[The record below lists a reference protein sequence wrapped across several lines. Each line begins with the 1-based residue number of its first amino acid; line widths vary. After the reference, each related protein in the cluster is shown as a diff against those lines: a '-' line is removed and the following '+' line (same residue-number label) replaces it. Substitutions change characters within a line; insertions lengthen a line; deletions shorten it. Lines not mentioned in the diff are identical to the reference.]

1 MDNRTVAQKLT
12 NQAHT
17 LETDHG
23 NLYRV
28 KAYRQAAETILGL
41 DEPVE
46 AIVARTGRKGLRSLP
61 GIGAH
66 LSLAIENLVRTGEF
80 RTLNKERE
88 SSSAAALKQS
98 G

>member
-12 NQAHT
+12 RHAHE
-17 LETDHG
+17 LESEHS

-28 KAYRQAAETILGL
+28 KAYRRAAETSLGL

-46 AIVARTGRKGLRSLP
+46 TIVTRAGRKGLRSLP

-66 LSLAIENLVRTGEF
+66 LSLAIEDLVRTGEF
-80 RTLNKERE
+80 RTLNKESE
-88 SSSAAALKQS
+88 SASHAHLKQLR
-98 G
+98 

>member
-1 MDNRTVAQKLT
+1 MDNRTVADKLT
-12 NQAHT
+12 THAHT
-17 LETDHG
+17 LEAGHR

-66 LSLAIENLVRTGEF
+66 LSLAIESLVRTGEF
-80 RTLNKERE
+80 RTLNKNRA
-88 SSSAAALKQS
+88 SGSAAALKQS